1 MTMWRYA
8 LFLVFL
14 FSCQL
19 WSQNEQ
25 DSLKLIPDQDYLEDQ
40 FYIGLNY
47 NLLRDKPADVS
58 QRNFSYGL
66 MIGAIKDL
74 PLNYDRTL
82 ALGVGLGYGFNSYY
96 SDLRAIETGDDI
108 RYEVLDGSIDVKRN
122 KVETHLVELPIELR
136 WRNSGPVSHKFWRVY
151 GGVRFAYVVGGRSKL
166 VAEDFTDSFYNEDLQ
181 KLRYGVQ
188 LNLGYNTFNVHLYYA
203 LNGLFQDGEA
213 QLEGEAIN
221 IRPFR
226 FGLIFYIL

>member
-1 MTMWRYA
+1 MCRCA
-8 LFLVFL
+8 FLLVLL

-19 WSQNEQ
+19 WSQAEQ
-25 DSLKLIPDQDYLEDQ
+25 DSLNLIPDPDYLEDQ

-47 NLLRDKPADVS
+47 NLLRDKPVEVG

-66 MIGAIKDL
+66 MLGAIKDL

-82 ALGVGLGYGFNSYY
+82 ALGIGLGYGFNSYY
-96 SDLRAIETGDDI
+96 SNLRAFEAGDDI
-108 RYEVLDGSIDVKRN
+108 QYEVLDGSIDVKRN

-166 VAEDFTDSFYNEDLQ
+166 VAEDFTDSFYNDDLQ

-203 LNGLFQDGEA
+203 LNDLFQDGEA
-213 QLEGEAIN
+213 LLEGNEIN